1 MTPPPGPGRWR
12 TLGRSLAGLGLSL
25 LAFAAP
31 AQSDGEPSLAAD
43 TPISVVPEAER
54 EALRRTLA
62 EPVPEGATP
71 AVLRRH
77 FDRLAEAARRL
88 GDPAAAEALYRSAME
103 RLPQDAYWPNQLAW
117 SMRDAGRF
125 DEALRLFEAAV
136 QLARQPSDKLLYEA
150 NRVGVLVA
158 RGQPGAAAQV
168 QRLRQSAEAMLP
180 TLGPGFE
187 RVNVLRVLGAVAAR
201 EGDLHGRRAM
211 LHDQLASRSES
222 ERHYQASLQEALA
235 LPGRPRSTIGFA
247 ATSVSF
253 AQRERAA
260 ALSRLGRHAEAQA
273 LLDEH
278 LQFIQR
284 HALPGSAAAWAHH
297 ALAGL
302 RIGQRQFAEAE
313 RQLRLSI
320 QALDEL
326 RYPRSHP
333 QQVSKVRDLVLVLWA
348 RGESVAAGAELRVLD
363 ERLQRDGAP
372 EGRGRM
378 PYERGLVALA
388 NQRHAEAARQFEELE
403 RGNRALFG
411 AGHFYVAQAQGLRAV
426 ALWRSAE
433 PTQREAA
440 GELLKTAVLDLL
452 SPRNADFLDDLATR
466 RPVRELIFQAYLEAM
481 AERGGLQSLLAMG
494 VADRLIAGTTA
505 QAVADAAVRSAANDP
520 VLADL
525 VRREQ
530 DARAELQA
538 LQQAGHDAAVNTATP
553 GANEATRRRIGDLEL
568 LRQQLQERIRARYP
582 GYDQLL
588 RPPLSNPT
596 DVAQRLRRD
605 EVLLLAMPTE
615 RALLVWAVNA
625 DELPLFA
632 RVELPAAQL
641 DALVQR
647 LRQGL
652 DLGLSGGRLPRFDAQ
667 AAHELYRQVLAPVA
681 ARLQGR
687 RHLIVAAAGSLAQ
700 VPFAALLTTPAATE
714 PRPWLARQFA
724 TSQVPSVAAW
734 LALRQLPPGQPAPE
748 PLLAWADPT
757 YAPEAPARA
766 AGSMGPR
773 QLPAARPAG
782 APAGTLRYADLPPL
796 PETRDEVLAIATALK
811 ADAGRDLILGARA
824 TRESVIAAS
833 RSGQLARKRVVVFAT
848 HGLMAGDLP
857 GLAQPALALAA
868 ATPGRDALASLIG
881 LDDVLGLKL
890 NADWVVL
897 SACNTAAADSQAG
910 EALSGLARGFLY
922 AGARSLMVT
931 HWAVESESA
940 RLLTTATFQHHVTQP
955 NASKAESL
963 RQAMLGLMDHP
974 KYHHPA
980 YWAAFGLFGDG
991 AR

>member
-1 MTPPPGPGRWR
+1 MNRMPCTGFWR
-12 TLGRSLAGLGLSL
+12 SLVRLLAGLGLTL
-25 LAFAAP
+25 LAIAAA
-31 AQSDGEPSLAAD
+31 AQSDGEPSSSAGA
-43 TPISVVPEAER
+43 PISVVPEVER

-62 EPVPEGATP
+62 EPMPEGATP

-77 FDRLAEAARRL
+77 FERLAEAARRL
-88 GDPAAAEALYRSAME
+88 SEPAAAEALYRSAME

-117 SMRDAGRF
+117 QMRDAGRL
-125 DEALRLFEAAV
+125 DEALQLFERAS
-136 QLARQPSDKLLYEA
+136 QLARQPADKLLYEA
-150 NRVGVLVA
+150 NRVAVLVV
-158 RGQPGAAAQV
+158 RGQPAAAAQV
-168 QRLRQSAEAMLP
+168 QRLRQTAEGMLP
-180 TLGPGFE
+180 TLGPGFD
-187 RVNVLRVLGAVAAR
+187 RVTVLRVLGAVAAR
-201 EGDLHGRRAM
+201 EADLHGRRAM
-211 LHDQLASRSES
+211 LFDQLASRTES
-222 ERHYQASLQEALA
+222 ERYYQESLQVALA
-235 LPGRPRSTIGFA
+235 QPGRPRSTIGFA
-247 ATSVSF
+247 ASSVAF

-260 ALSRLGRHAEAQA
+260 ALSRLGRHGEAQS

-284 HALPGSAAAWAHH
+284 HALPGATAAGAHH
-297 ALAGL
+297 AQAGL

-313 RQLRLSI
+313 RQLRLAI
-320 QALDEL
+320 QSLDDL

-333 QQVSKVRDLVLVLWA
+333 HQVSKVRDLALVLWA
-348 RGESVAAGAELRVLD
+348 RGDAQAAQAELRLLD
-363 ERLQRDGAP
+363 ERLQRDAAP
-372 EGRGRM
+372 EVRGRM
-378 PYERGLVALA
+378 PYERGLVAFA
-388 NQRHAEAARQFEELE
+388 NQRHADAARQFEELE
-403 RGNRALFG
+403 RSNRGVHG

-426 ALWRSAE
+426 ALWRSAD
-433 PTQREAA
+433 PAQREAA

-466 RPVRELIFQAYLEAM
+466 RLVRELIFQAYLEAM

-538 LQQAGHDAAVNTATP
+538 LQQAGGEATTAGPDET
-553 GANEATRRRIGDLEL
+553 TRRRIGDLEL

-588 RPPLSNPT
+588 RPPSINPT

-615 RALLVWAVNA
+615 RALLVWAVTA

-632 RVELPAAQL
+632 RVDLPAAQL
-641 DALVQR
+641 AALVAR
-647 LRQGL
+647 YRQGV
-652 DLGLSGGRLPRFDAQ
+652 DLGLSGGRLPRFDT
-667 AAHELYRQVLAPVA
+667 AASHELYRQVLAPVA

-687 RHLIVAAAGSLAQ
+687 RHLIVATAGPLAQ
-700 VPFAALLTTPAATE
+700 VPFAALLTTPATAE
-714 PRPWLARQFA
+714 PRPWLGRQLA

-734 LALRQLPPGQPAPE
+734 LAMRQLPPGQSAPE
-748 PLLAWADPT
+748 ALLAWADPT
-757 YAPEAPARA
+757 YAPEAPAAA
-766 AGSMGPR
+766 AGPSGLR
-773 QLPAARPAG
+773 QLPATRSGGASAG
-782 APAGTLRYADLPPL
+782 ALRYQDLPAL
-796 PETRDEVLAIATALK
+796 PETRDEVLAIAAALK

-857 GLAQPALALAA
+857 GLVQPALALAA
-868 ATPGRDALASLIG
+868 AAPGRDALASLIG
-881 LDDVLGLKL
+881 LDDVLSLKL

-897 SACNTAAADSQAG
+897 SACNTAAGDGQAG

-922 AGARSLMVT
+922 AGSRSLMVT

-940 RLLTTATFQHHVTQP
+940 RLLTSATFQHHVAQP

-974 KYHHPA
+974 KYRHPA
-980 YWAAFGLFGDG
+980 YWAAFALFGDG